1 MTAIG
6 VMNASVVGV
15 DFLCHGKEFVLGTV
29 NKN

>member
-6 VMNASVVGV
+6 VTNASVVGV
-15 DFLCHGKEFVLGTV
+15 NFLCHGKEFVLGTV